1 MRLNDVRNG
10 GKLLAYYKCH
20 NIQENEI
27 SQVTLIT
34 AHSPEIFSKNLREC
48 GLTDYVNSYGIG
60 SSSS

>member
-1 MRLNDVRNG
+1 M
-10 GKLLAYYKCH
+10 
-20 NIQENEI
+20 QENEI